1 MLNTASEGLGWPLPN
16 IQQALQRIGQQRPCV
31 FGKLDLTHG
40 YHQMP
45 MAKASQQFTAFITF
59 MGVYEFLRVPMGLKG
74 AGSYFQKVLATVV
87 LQGLIYSICELYI
100 DDILIHAR
108 SETEFLERLELVL
121 ARLEKFRL
129 TVNPEKVFL
138 GFPEI
143 EYVGHV
149 VNDRGISFSRERID
163 KVLEIEEPIW
173 AKDLKSFL
181 GVAVYFHEHIRN
193 FATLAHPLHQMILN
207 YDKSK
212 AQRLQWT
219 EDRLAAFQTLK
230 HSINELPL
238 LFFLDDI
245 SPVYLMTDASDYG
258 IGAYLYQLREGR
270 ENPIAFMSKALDARE
285 SRWSTLEKE
294 RVLCHRLR
302 SSQIPVSAEWTQVH
316 TQNRS

>member
-1 MLNTASEGLGWPLPN
+1 MLDAASEGLGWPLPN
-16 IQQALQRIGQQRPCV
+16 IQQSLQRIGQQRPCV

-45 MAKASQQFTAFITF
+45 MAKASQQYTAFITF

-87 LQGLIYSICELYI
+87 LQGLMYSICELYI

-108 SETEFLERLELVL
+108 SETEFLERLESVL

-163 KVLEIEEPIW
+163 KVLEIEEPTW
-173 AKDLKSFL
+173 AKDL
-181 GVAVYFHEHIRN
+181 A
-193 FATLAHPLHQMILN
+193 
-207 YDKSK
+207 
-212 AQRLQWT
+212 
-219 EDRLAAFQTLK
+219 
-230 HSINELPL
+230 
-238 LFFLDDI
+238 
-245 SPVYLMTDASDYG
+245 
-258 IGAYLYQLREGR
+258 
-270 ENPIAFMSKALDARE
+270 
-285 SRWSTLEKE
+285 
-294 RVLCHRLR
+294 
-302 SSQIPVSAEWTQVH
+302 
-316 TQNRS
+316 